1 MKIHL
6 IRSAEL
12 DKELF
17 TTVIN
22 LLQAEPGPI
31 QFSFDSKALINFKE
45 EELFEKI
52 IPQLKD
58 FEKALKFEAMS
69 ELADFPLARN
79 TATWDTLFK
88 KCTTHR
94 KAHKIPQNEF
104 VLLLTDIPNKANWFA
119 SLDESMPYNGFIH
132 TEDWDHYIDCSPA
145 FPIAY
150 EVIALMVQKHLFAN
164 MGALRE
170 TAHENPIGCIN
181 DVCMQKKE
189 IILKLRTADICRS
202 CMHKLKDKMSLP
214 VIHHALKIM
223 ESLRV
228 KMLFAQNFR
237 QETPLSILLIDE
249 QKRFFLP
256 DFGNI
261 EIKLRPLE
269 KALYLLFI
277 RHPEGIFL
285 SCLSGH
291 RQELYEIYE
300 SLSTMGM
307 RDEMKGRIDDL
318 ANVLN
323 NSANEKMSRIKRVF
337 EDAIGNQLAR
347 HYYIHGA
354 VGDIKN
360 IDLDRG
366 LVRGPGL

>member
-6 IRSAEL
+6 VRSAEL

-31 QFSFDSKALINFKE
+31 QFNCDTKAMINFKE
-45 EELFEKI
+45 EELFEKV
-52 IPQLKD
+52 IPHSSD
-58 FEKALKFEAMS
+58 FEKGDEIFSLCNES
-69 ELADFPLARN
+69 LATFPVVRN
-79 TATWDTLFK
+79 TATWTTLFK
-88 KCTTHR
+88 KCTTYR
-94 KAHKIPQNEF
+94 NAHKIPPDEF

-119 SLDESMPYNGFIH
+119 SLDELMPYNGFIH
-132 TEDWDHYIDCSPA
+132 TLDWDYYINCLPA

-164 MGALRE
+164 MEALRE
-170 TAHENPIGCIN
+170 TAHKNPIGCIN
-181 DVCMQKKE
+181 DVCMQKRE
-189 IILKLRTADICRS
+189 VILKLRTADICSS
-202 CMHKLKDKMSLP
+202 CMSRLKNKMLLP

-237 QETPLSILLIDE
+237 QETPLSILFVDQ
-249 QKRFFLP
+249 QKRFYLP

-277 RHPEGIFL
+277 RHSKGIYL
-285 SCLSGH
+285 SCLSEH

-307 RDEMKGRIDDL
+307 RVEMKGRIDDL
-318 ANVLN
+318 TNVLS

-337 EDAIGNQLAR
+337 EDAIGNQLAK

-354 VGDIKN
+354 VGEVKN
-360 IDLDRG
+360 IDLERG
-366 LVRGPGL
+366 LVEVM